1 MMKKTLLA
9 TTALISVAYAGS
21 TLAQESMV
29 MAPQGTDA
37 SLGGFYEFGYN
48 SFSQSAEI
56 GPDNRT
62 LDESRTYGDS
72 ELFLS
77 FSRTSDAGLE
87 YGMDVQMEIVNGGE
101 SVPNSGGQGDVDEAS
116 MYIAG
121 PFGRFVIGNNDPAS
135 DSFLTWLGTAGSY
148 GQDDVQNG
156 LPDYIFRAN
165 GNRVVAESDGT
176 NYLNA
181 RAVRVKPFAVNPS
194 YDDGSKIAYFSPD
207 LDGFRFGA
215 SWEDTGDED
224 DDISYG
230 GELTRGVGDW
240 GDLTVRFAY
249 RDDSD
254 RVVET
259 GQVETDESVS
269 YGAELTLWDD
279 IDITLG
285 YAKIDNFRL
294 GAPDPT
300 DDFDHRIR
308 TTAGGVGYQVNDRLY
323 VSYFSAE
330 SEAKN
335 HLGEGGDQEGEFS
348 SISASYE
355 FAPGLSFAL
364 SFNTFEITETVRT
377 GANAGDKYSNE
388 GDEVVSELE
397 VSF

>member
-9 TTALISVAYAGS
+9 TTALISVAFAGS

-48 SFSQSAEI
+48 SFSQSASI

-77 FSRTSDAGLE
+77 FSRSSDTGLE
-87 YGMDVQMEIVNGGE
+87 YGMDVQMEIVNGGQ
-101 SVPNSGGQGDVDEAS
+101 SVPNSGNQHDVDEAS

-121 PFGRFVIGNNDPAS
+121 PFGMFVIGNNDPAS
-135 DSFLTWLGTAGSY
+135 DAFQTWIGTAGSY

-156 LPDYIFRAN
+156 VPDFIFPVVGGRA
-165 GNRVVAESDGT
+165 VVESDGAAYMDT
-176 NYLNA
+176 
-181 RAVRVKPFAVNPS
+181 RPVKVKPFAVNPS

-207 LDGFRFGA
+207 LSGFRFGM

-230 GELTRGVGDW
+230 VEFSNGIGDW
-240 GDLTVRFAY
+240 GDLTVRGAY

-254 RVVET
+254 RVVST
-259 GQVETDESVS
+259 GQVTTDESVS
-269 YGAELTLWDD
+269 YGAELTVWDD
-279 IDITLG
+279 IVFTLG

-294 GAPDPT
+294 GSPGGT
-300 DDFDHRIR
+300 NDFDDRIR
-308 TTAGGVGYQVNDRLY
+308 TTAAGVSYQVNDRLY
-323 VSYFSAE
+323 VSYFAAE

-364 SFNTFEITETVRT
+364 SFNTFEITETVVT
-377 GANAGDKYSNE
+377 GNQVGKYLNE
-388 GDEVVSELE
+388 GDELVSELE